1 MRIAETLRAMRV
13 VRRWS
18 AKTLRVTTVITGD
31 QARLTNPD
39 LVSKQVEAKSVPVFL
54 VSYPPTLHTSFLPL
68 ARHGQVYSVTE
79 NSENIQPLIHLQVSW
94 E

>member
-1 MRIAETLRAMRV
+1 MGANEVIVL
-13 VRRWS
+13 
-18 AKTLRVTTVITGD
+18 ITGD

-39 LVSKQVEAKSVPVFL
+39 LVVKQVEAKSAPVFL
-54 VSYPPTLHTSFLPL
+54 VSYPPTLHTSLLPL

-94 E
+94 GSDLSSL